1 MCFSWTQ
8 CGCRDLSVIP
18 RLLERISCSLLRA
31 SHLATQKNL
40 PIGIILSFVLLTS
53 MKLRPLLTFF
63 SFVLYFFHALRCYN
77 FWGHGPQ
84 SSNRTLKIE

>member
-53 MKLRPLLTFF
+53 MKLRPLLTFC
-63 SFVLYFFHALRCYN
+63 SFVLYFFMLYVATIFGVMVRKAQTAL
-77 FWGHGPQ
+77 
-84 SSNRTLKIE
+84 LK